1 MRQETSDQA
10 ILARNSGFVALAALA
25 GAVALIAAGPARAN
39 NEFQNGFEDQLGRIA
54 AYGAVN
60 VGLQILTGGYFPA
73 VVPVP
78 VAPVAYYGPGYGAYY
93 GPRTVV
99 VKYPKGHRHGRSCA
113 SSHGYYGNQYGY
125 NQRYGYNE
133 RWNNDYDDD
142 RGHRGHGKKNRG
154 GHGRGW

>member
-1 MRQETSDQA
+1 MRQETSNRA
-10 ILARNSGFVALAALA
+10 IQTRGFGAMAVAVLA
-25 GAVALIAAGPARAN
+25 GVVALIAAGPARAN

-60 VGLQILTGGYFPA
+60 VGLQILTGGYYPA

-78 VAPVAYYGPGYGAYY
+78 VVQANYY
-93 GPRTVV
+93 GPRYAPYYGPRKGV
-99 VKYPKGHRHGRSCA
+99 VKYPKWHRHGRSCA
-113 SSHGYYGNQYGY
+113 PSHGYYGNQYGY
-125 NQRYGYNE
+125 NQGSRYND
-133 RWNNDYDDD
+133 RWDNDYDDD